1 MKASLSAIKE
11 SPVPIRFELRPISE
25 LFQVIMIMMMMM
37 MMISELFQE
46 DWLAEHGL
54 NASLLREYFDRSSHH
69 YCEAGGYSAKCSEFV
84 QLIQL

>member
-25 LFQVIMIMMMMM
+25 LFQVIMMMMM